1 MSLRTHAWVFVV
13 VLLGSAVSAS
23 AAAPGLQARVRG
35 LRNDEGQVGCLLF
48 DSEAGFPGK
57 QERALQRTLASI
69 ADGRAVCKFDVPP
82 GSYAIV
88 AMHDENRNGEL
99 DTNFVGMPKEGYGAS
114 NGARGRFGPK
124 YEDARFDY
132 SGGSLTMPIQLEY

>member
-1 MSLRTHAWVFVV
+1 MSLRTHAFVSVV
-13 VLLGSAVSAS
+13 VLLGSVSAG
-23 AAAPGLQARVRG
+23 AAAPGLQARVTG
-35 LRNDEGQVGCLLF
+35 LRNEQGQVGCLLF
-48 DSEAGFPGK
+48 DSEDGFPGK
-57 QERALQRTLASI
+57 QQRALQRTLASI

-99 DTNFVGMPKEGYGAS
+99 DTNFVGIPKEGYGAS

-132 SGGSLTMPIQLEY
+132 AGGSVTMPIQLQY